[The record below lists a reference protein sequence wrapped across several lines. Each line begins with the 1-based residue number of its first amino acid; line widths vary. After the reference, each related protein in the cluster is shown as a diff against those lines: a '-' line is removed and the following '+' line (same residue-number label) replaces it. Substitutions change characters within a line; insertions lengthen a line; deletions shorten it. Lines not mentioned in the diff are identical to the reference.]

1 MIFPLKMVIFHS
13 YVKLP
18 EGNWYDSGHNCV
30 IIRCFIGGTWGAATF
45 KQSMTSSVD
54 VGESRC
60 GFQPP
65 VGAPARMD
73 LKAMQQEPIDWGYLP
88 YMDIYGGPIF

>member
-1 MIFPLKMVIFHS
+1 MVIFHS

-18 EGNWYDSGHNCV
+18 EGNWYDSDHNCV

-65 VGAPARMD
+65 VGPRKD
-73 LKAMQQEPIDWGYLP
+73 GLKGHATGTD
-88 YMDIYGGPIF
+88 